1 MLATASDD
9 DLRALA
15 ETLPLPV
22 SVSRLWSDEAFR
34 FVGLNRLHQS
44 LSGFGLSLVEGR
56 RPEDLLN
63 PVDGFKVTAQY
74 AVATQARRTG
84 RYRETMALP
93 VGRRDWVTSATPLE
107 GPGGAV
113 VMIAASAPVPPAD
126 GGSAE
131 RRCLLYDALRD
142 AEAAVGRGG
151 RPGDRDERS
160 LRCEVLRT
168 AVLALTSAAPSDR
181 RG

>member
-15 ETLPLPV
+15 ESLPLPV
-22 SVSRLWSDEAFR
+22 SVSRLWSDDAFR
-34 FVGLNRLHQS
+34 FVGLNGLHCVM
-44 LSGFGLSLVEGR
+44 SGFGQDLVEGR

-63 PVDGFKVTAQY
+63 PDDALKVSMQY
-74 AVATQARRTG
+74 GSAAKAGRTG
-84 RYRETMALP
+84 RYREGMALP
-93 VGRRDWVTSATPLE
+93 VGRRDWVTSATPLV

-113 VMIAASAPVPPAD
+113 VMIAASAPVLPGAPDAL
-126 GGSAE
+126 E

-142 AEAAVGRGG
+142 AEAALGRWGG
-151 RPGDRDERS
+151 RAACDERS

-168 AVLALTSAAPSDR
+168 AAMALTLR
-181 RG
+181 